1 MFKKR
6 LESAIIAAALVVSV
20 TMGPVGVLAQEAS
33 PEEGQMS
40 HSQSNET
47 GVMQDTMMQGE
58 SGDKGMMGEDM
69 MEGEMM
75 DEGMMAMH
83 DDVHARAKMMNER
96 LDALVAQMEAA
107 QGKQKIEAIAA
118 VVAELVAQHKSMHAM
133 MVAGAEGMSSSA
145 AHGH

>member
-40 HSQSNET
+40 HSQSNES

-58 SGDKGMMGEDM
+58 SGDQGMMGEDM

>member
-1 MFKKR
+1 
-6 LESAIIAAALVVSV
+6 
-20 TMGPVGVLAQEAS
+20 
-33 PEEGQMS
+33 
-40 HSQSNET
+40 
-47 GVMQDTMMQGE
+47 
-58 SGDKGMMGEDM
+58 
-69 MEGEMM
+69 
-75 DEGMMAMH
+75 MMAMH

>member
-20 TMGPVGVLAQEAS
+20 TVGPVGVLAQEAS